1 MKAISMVAAGLG
13 CLLLSGCEF
22 YLNSK
27 PGNKVPNAPLVF
39 DFSEGAL
46 GFSPLFS
53 DYPVGEEA
61 FYQLSASLTSLPKAL
76 PEGTAWRFYGNNHSD
91 DLIMALR
98 GRIDGLPANRL
109 LKVSLSL
116 KLATNV
122 ERGCGG
128 IGGAPGESVYVKLAS
143 STDEPVN
150 NITRGYYRLRTDVG
164 HQSESGTEGRVV
176 GNLTNGEPC
185 EGNNVWTSK
194 TVTTTFETATDSDGG
209 LWVMA
214 LTDSGFE
221 GISEVYFQQLTVS
234 LSE

>member
-1 MKAISMVAAGLG
+1 MTVRSLVFAG
-13 CLLLSGCEF
+13 CTSLLLSGCDF
-22 YLNSK
+22 YLNSS
-27 PGNKVPNAPLVF
+27 PGVDVPKAPLVF

-61 FYQLSASLTSLPKAL
+61 FYQLSASLTSLPESLAN
-76 PEGTAWRFYGNNHSD
+76 GTAWRFYGNNHSD

-109 LKVSLSL
+109 LKVELSL
-116 KLATNV
+116 TLATNV
-122 ERGCGG
+122 EQGCGG
-128 IGGAPGESVYVKLAS
+128 IGGAPGESVYVKLAA

-150 NITRGYYRLRTDVG
+150 DIDDGYYRLQTDIG
-164 HQSESGTEGRVV
+164 HQSQSGSEGRVV
-176 GNLTNGEPC
+176 GDLTNGEPC
-185 EGNNVWTSK
+185 EGNFAWTSK
-194 TVTTTFETATDSDGG
+194 TLSTSFDTQTDSDGG

-234 LSE
+234 LSD